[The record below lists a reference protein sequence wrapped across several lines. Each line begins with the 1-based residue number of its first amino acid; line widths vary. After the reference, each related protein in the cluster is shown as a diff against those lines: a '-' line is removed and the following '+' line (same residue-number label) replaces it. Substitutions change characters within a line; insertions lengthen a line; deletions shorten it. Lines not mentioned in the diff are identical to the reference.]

1 MKEREQKPRI
11 GITMG
16 DPVGIGAEVIA
27 KALAEESVWK
37 ICTPLVFGD
46 SGIMRKALELVG
58 SPLSLHAVP
67 AAERTP
73 IEERSVYLMNL
84 SALDADS
91 FACGKPNEA
100 TGKAMVSY
108 IQEAVHW
115 ALEDKVAAVV
125 TCPINKGAMA
135 LAGYT
140 YPGHTELLA
149 EMTKAA
155 EYAMMLAGEK
165 LKVVLVTI
173 HLPLKDVPGILTSA
187 KILSAIRLSN
197 SALKQFFG
205 KKEPRLAVA
214 ALNPHSGESGLFG
227 KEEQEII
234 EPAVYEARK
243 QGIDVSGPSAAD
255 SLFFYAARGACDT
268 VICMYHDQGLIPL
281 KLLHFEDAVNVTLG
295 LPIIRT
301 SVDHGTAY
309 DIAGTGK
316 ANPESLINAIK
327 LAAQMAQ
334 RREAY
339 DLPH

>member
-1 MKEREQKPRI
+1 MKERERKPRI

-27 KALAEESVWK
+27 KALGEESVWQ
-37 ICTPLVFGD
+37 ICRPLVLGD
-46 SGIMRKALELVG
+46 AGIMRKALGLVD
-58 SPLSLHAVP
+58 SPLSLHAVR
-67 AAERTP
+67 AVESIS
-73 IEERSVYLMNL
+73 IEEKSVCLMEV
-84 SALDADS
+84 SALGADR
-91 FACGKPNEA
+91 FAYGKPNRD

-108 IQEAVHW
+108 IREAVHL
-115 ALEDKVAAVV
+115 ALEEKIAAVV

-135 LAGYT
+135 LAGCA

-149 EMTKAA
+149 EMTKTA

-173 HLPLKDVPGILTSA
+173 HIPLKDVPDRLTSA

-197 SALKQFFG
+197 TSLKQFFG
-205 KKEPRLAVA
+205 KRKPTLAVA
-214 ALNPHSGESGLFG
+214 ALNPHAGESGLFG

-234 EPAVYEARK
+234 EPAVCEARE
-243 QGIDVSGPSAAD
+243 QGIDVSGPFSAD
-255 SLFFYAARGACDT
+255 SLFFYASQGAFDT

-309 DIAGTGK
+309 DIAGVGK
-316 ANPESLINAIK
+316 ANPKSLINAIK

-334 RREAY
+334 RRE
-339 DLPH
+339 D